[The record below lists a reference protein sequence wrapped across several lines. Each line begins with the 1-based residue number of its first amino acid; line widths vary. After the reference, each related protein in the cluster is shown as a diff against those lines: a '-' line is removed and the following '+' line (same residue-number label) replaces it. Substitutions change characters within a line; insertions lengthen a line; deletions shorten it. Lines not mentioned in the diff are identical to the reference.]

1 MSWNSY
7 NAFMDNLGK
16 GDHLVFTLL
25 VPGALMV
32 LAIAKGRRDRRRPS
46 PSKGNRRQ

>member
-16 GDHLVFTLL
+16 GDHLAGTLIILAL
-25 VPGALMV
+25 VAWVGV
-32 LAIAKGRRDRRRPS
+32 LAMRRL
-46 PSKGNRRQ
+46 